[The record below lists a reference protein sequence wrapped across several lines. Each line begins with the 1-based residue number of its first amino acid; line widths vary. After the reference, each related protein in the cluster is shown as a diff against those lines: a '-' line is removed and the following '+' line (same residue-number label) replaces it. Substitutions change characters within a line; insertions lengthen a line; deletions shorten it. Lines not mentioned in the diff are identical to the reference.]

1 MSDVYSKLK
10 FRPLNKEDYKT
21 LCKWWKW
28 WRWTPVEQES
38 LPNNGTG
45 GFMVYNDNVE
55 ICAGFIYTTNSN
67 LCHIEWLVSNYEV
80 KDKKIRTE
88 AVELLIN
95 TLIALGKNLGYKI
108 AFTYLLNKNLENK
121 FKNCGFVHSSNPV
134 ELIKK
139 I

>member
-108 AFTYLLNKNLENK
+108 AFTYLLNK